1 MREPSGG
8 IMPKPIK
15 KRVHKKTLDTETDVK
30 DKLTSFVEDIKE
42 RRKSLA
48 IYGVVVLVIIIGIVS
63 FFIYS
68 FNQQKTARQLEYDA
82 YKIYYNEYQPSQITD
97 QERYEQA
104 LDIFQKAYN
113 TNKTPRAL
121 LYIASCYYELGK
133 YDEALEALNDF
144 SKRYANEHAL
154 IPLAY
159 IKIAQVYRQQGDN
172 DAALKTLDA
181 FSHFKSDLYKD
192 YALME
197 SGLIF
202 EKEGKLE
209 EAQDKFK
216 EITAR
221 FPDSPFFEEAKAK
234 GGENEEEK
242 KEEKKEG

>member
-1 MREPSGG
+1 
-8 IMPKPIK
+8 MPKQIK
-15 KRVHKKTLDTETDVK
+15 KITHKKTLDTETDVK
-30 DKLTSFVEDIKE
+30 DKLTTFVEDIKE
-42 RRKSLA
+42 RRNRLA
-48 IYGVVVLVIIIGIVS
+48 IYGVAVLVIIIGIVS

-82 YKIYYNEYQPSQITD
+82 YNIYYNEYQPSQITD

-104 LDIFQKAYN
+104 LDIFKKSYN
-113 TNKTPRAL
+113 TKKTPRAL

-133 YDEALEALNDF
+133 YDDVLKTLKNF
-144 SKRYANEHAL
+144 SERYADEHAM

-159 IKIAQVYRQQGDN
+159 IKIAQVYRQKGEPDE
-172 DAALKTLDA
+172 ALKTLDA

-197 SGLIF
+197 SGRIL

-209 EAQDKFK
+209 EAKDKFN

-221 FPDSPFFEEAKAK
+221 FPDSPFFEEAKSK
-234 GGENEEEK
+234 GGEK
-242 KEEKKEG
+242 DEEKKEG